1 MQPELPARPHVPNP
15 EAGMKKRTRR
25 KVWGLVNP
33 VQHAI
38 EGAAYVPDE
47 LLAPLRLRELGAIE
61 AFRTG
66 TAGLQEWHDVNAM
79 HGLCETMARA
89 GIGPEALDA
98 CDRAEAALI
107 DAARR
112 FERTRKMG
120 TTGPGLQAFRDVYE
134 YHDLQRQSVAR
145 ATYDQMIR
153 LATARIRSGAPGV
166 TVL

>member
-1 MQPELPARPHVPNP
+1 MR
-15 EAGMKKRTRR
+15 KRTKR
-25 KVWGLVNP
+25 KIWGLINP

-38 EGAAYVPDE
+38 EGAAYVPEE
-47 LLAPLRLRELGAIE
+47 LLAPLRLRELAAIE

-79 HGLCETMARA
+79 QGLCETMARE
-89 GIGPEALDA
+89 GIGPEALEA
-98 CDRAEAALI
+98 CDRAEHHLLE
-107 DAARR
+107 AARR
-112 FERTRKMG
+112 FEKTGKMG
-120 TTGPGLQAFRDVYE
+120 TSGPGLQAFRDVFD

-153 LATARIRSGAPGV
+153 LTTARIRSRAPGV